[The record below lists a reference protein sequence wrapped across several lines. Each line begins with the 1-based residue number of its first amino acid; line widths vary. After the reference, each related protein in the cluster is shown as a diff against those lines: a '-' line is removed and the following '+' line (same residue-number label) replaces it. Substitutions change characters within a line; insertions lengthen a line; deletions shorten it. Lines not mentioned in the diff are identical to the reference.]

1 MESLPL
7 SEQCSEAEAEFLRL
21 LYDSKL
27 KKYQEPT
34 EKQAVA
40 SCGVMG
46 VLVTDRLSGNLD
58 MQVSEAERLYYNCDY
73 HKCFSLTERYV
84 NPSKLIQF
92 IYFLCPLID
101 NTFIL
106 FLNYLIIIFQYSK
119 QRSLSQWMLACSHR
133 LFSRVKENEW

>member
-34 EKQAVA
+34 ESQTVA
-40 SCGVMG
+40 TCGVMG
-46 VLVTDRLSGNLD
+46 ILVTDRLRGNLD

-73 HKCFSLTERYV
+73 HQCFSLTE
-84 NPSKLIQF
+84 K
-92 IYFLCPLID
+92 
-101 NTFIL
+101 
-106 FLNYLIIIFQYSK
+106 
-119 QRSLSQWMLACSHR
+119 
-133 LFSRVKENEW
+133 